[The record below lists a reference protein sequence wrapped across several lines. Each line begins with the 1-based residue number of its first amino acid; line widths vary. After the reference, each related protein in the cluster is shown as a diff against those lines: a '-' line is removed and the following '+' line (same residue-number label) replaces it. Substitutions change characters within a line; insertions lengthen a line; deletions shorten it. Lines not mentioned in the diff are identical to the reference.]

1 MSRIPKWKIEKTKVK
16 VVFRLQFHATHIP
29 QGWDKLFVSFIPIDT
44 GKATAKTNKANVRN
58 GICKW
63 PDPVYETARLLQD
76 TRTKNYDEKHYK
88 LVVAMGSPR
97 TSFLGEVNI
106 NLADFADALKPSSVS
121 LPLNNCDFG
130 TILHVTVQLLT
141 SKTGFREFE
150 QQHKLSIKGAQ
161 MISSHRNNP
170 AEAETTSSVIA
181 NELTEKVDARV
192 RYEDHMGLLSLEPV
206 GESNEDYDDSSVGV
220 DGSSYTSENLYT
232 EKKDLQSMI
241 CHDVPLSE
249 SPMPGTGDPNGSQLS
264 NQGRN
269 GWTHGWSSNYS
280 VANLTTASE
289 ENTRLRV
296 RLEVA
301 ESAFLQLKLEAKSLQ
316 RVTDE
321 LGAETQSLS
330 KQFSFELTSGEQLT
344 REVSVLKV
352 ECSKFRDDLEAL
364 KSAKFMQQNADQR
377 TCCPLILNHNLGDDS
392 NAGKLQNDTAAA
404 ETHYMYHDMRVK
416 WLESLLLV
424 ESKVL
429 EIQNKACLDF
439 DYLGPDFD
447 LLGCVIGDL
456 KEDII
461 QVKGLDRS
469 YRDND
474 HLEHT
479 VHLLTDSHTV
489 YNEHGTLQNN
499 LEHLSLR
506 EDKMFDLLP
515 KLEELTTE
523 KESLTKKMDQMHC
536 YYESL
541 ILELEQSQK
550 QTVEEL
556 ENLRN
561 EHSSCLYSISVL
573 KNQIEKMHQEMN
585 EQYITFAEDRTSL
598 ESQNKELE
606 RRAIASE
613 NALKRVRWNYSIA
626 FDRLQKDLELLSFQV
641 LSMYET
647 NENLAKQALADAYQH
662 YHEESPEEARS
673 CTDKDGM
680 PTSFDQEHY
689 QSGLPRIQAENG
701 PYGTTHKWYSL
712 DNGGSISVCCKA
724 SSITSQEGVPT
735 HVELRTRDETHM
747 DGFNSH
753 KIGQH
758 VLHHTQNTSKLT
770 AGLSPGTYRDEE
782 FPKRSAIL
790 MSKLDSQWLD
800 DAKATQSRSLYPESD
815 KQQMV
820 DANGIEEMRISFHM
834 LKLLHSNMEAELSE
848 MHMLN
853 MNLKVFSEVLQ
864 CILYD
869 ANDEVRH
876 MKGIMLELAQQLQRE
891 TEIKD
896 SLMLQ
901 LHKALDEARVFR
913 DDKAECISRC
923 EGLTLKNQVLEAKLQ
938 DVSDESAILSEKVA
952 EYERL
957 FVESKVYE
965 KEYKACIEERDKLK
979 ILLKE
984 ENLQKDCLKA
994 ELSSIIEDF
1003 KTLKE
1008 ESEMK
1013 SSEND
1018 KMRTCVDHLQEN
1030 LGYLYTCM
1038 SSCYEQINYS
1048 APGGISVIQEFE
1060 AGNYMPVIMN
1070 LEQFQK
1076 DTTKKIL
1083 QLHQENR
1090 DIKEQRY
1097 IAQCSQ
1103 KKSESE
1109 FLSMKQKFESELH
1122 EVTEKL
1128 EMSNVLV
1135 EKLQVE
1141 LQNVLEKLKISSEAE
1156 EKNESRNRELSSKL
1170 TNFEIEL
1177 QRATDENKDLINQLL
1192 VLASV
1197 KEELEKTRFSLMNC
1211 MQERRTLSMSIQ
1223 SGNEASTQMEN
1234 ELHSLKESLQCTH
1247 RDMQIE
1253 KKLREELEAA
1263 VTSLSAQLKEKDQEL
1278 LSFCEQKTEV
1288 AYLQK
1293 MIVDLEKTN
1302 TGFQH
1307 LLLKNEENQRR
1318 LDVENLSLHVQIMD
1332 MENQLATI
1340 LENSLAAEMKVT
1352 FMRSQLCE
1360 NAQKLF
1366 AQLKT
1371 LERELEE
1378 MNLKHENV
1386 VTLLNTCS
1394 ANEAQLTEENA
1405 RLSVAL
1411 QSLQSDY
1418 DSVFQEKENLIDYVN
1433 KRNASWTEFEDIKVR
1448 ASTLEADSNHQ
1459 KQKYEDEISQ
1469 LKNMLISFEEEVCNL
1484 RSYKVALEVT
1494 DIVLRSKLNEQQTK
1508 GLLLEECDHELRT
1521 LQEHHNELS
1530 CKLSEQ
1536 ILKAEE
1542 YKNLSIHLREL
1553 KDKAE
1558 AECLQAREKKE
1569 NERSSQES
1577 LRIAFIKEQH
1587 ESKIQE
1593 LKNQLFVSKKYAE
1606 EMLLKLQNALD
1617 EVECTKKNEVSLLKM
1632 IEELSGK
1639 ISNLESELERVLT
1652 DRRELAKTYDRIKNE
1667 LECTIFNFDCC
1678 KEEKLMLEGS
1688 LKECNEERTKA
1699 KVELDLV
1706 KRLFSNMA
1714 SNETINLESSNNSGF
1729 PTTTSIEQIL
1739 QDSSVG
1745 FPSVFQEMPN
1755 DRGTCF
1761 GIDASAGIVSNPLN
1775 NIDVNLW
1782 KTGGE
1787 LNSNGDVEVM
1797 MSTCANESSLS
1808 CPVLSS
1814 QAFKDTGGT
1823 LERHTLFADNTTYIT
1838 ATEEH
1843 FKELQRLMSGMNMLQ
1858 KELEKLKNENLSSLI
1873 PLDDHQSL
1881 PSLPGLERDLSQL
1894 DMANEQLRSIFPL
1907 FKELPGNGNA
1917 LERVLSLELELAE
1930 TLQTKKKADFCF
1942 QSSFLKQHTDEEV
1955 GFQSFKDINELIK
1968 EMLELKSRNAAVET
1982 ELNEMQGR
1990 YSQLSL
1996 QFAEVEGERQ
2006 KLQMILK
2013 SRVPK
2018 RP

>member
-1 MSRIPKWKIEKTKVK
+1 
-16 VVFRLQFHATHIP
+16 
-29 QGWDKLFVSFIPIDT
+29 
-44 GKATAKTNKANVRN
+44 
-58 GICKW
+58 
-63 PDPVYETARLLQD
+63 
-76 TRTKNYDEKHYK
+76 
-88 LVVAMGSPR
+88 
-97 TSFLGEVNI
+97 
-106 NLADFADALKPSSVS
+106 
-121 LPLNNCDFG
+121 
-130 TILHVTVQLLT
+130 
-141 SKTGFREFE
+141 
-150 QQHKLSIKGAQ
+150 
-161 MISSHRNNP
+161 
-170 AEAETTSSVIA
+170 
-181 NELTEKVDARV
+181 
-192 RYEDHMGLLSLEPV
+192 
-206 GESNEDYDDSSVGV
+206 
-220 DGSSYTSENLYT
+220 
-232 EKKDLQSMI
+232 
-241 CHDVPLSE
+241 
-249 SPMPGTGDPNGSQLS
+249 MPGTGDPNGSQLS

-280 VANLTTASE
+280 VANDLTTASE

-321 LGAETQSLS
+321 LGAETESLS
-330 KQFSFELTSGEQLT
+330 KKFSFELASGEQLT
-344 REVSVLKV
+344 REVSMLKL
-352 ECSKFRDDLEAL
+352 ECSKFRVDLEAL
-364 KSAKFMQQNADQR
+364 ESAKFMQQNADQR
-377 TCCPLILNHNLGDDS
+377 ARCPLIVNHNLGDDS
-392 NAGKLQNDTAAA
+392 NTGKLQNDTAAA
-404 ETHYMYHDMRVK
+404 ETHYMYHDLRVK

-429 EIQNKACLDF
+429 EIQNKARLRYHGSDF

-479 VHLLTDSHTV
+479 VHRLSDSHTV

-506 EDKMFDLLP
+506 EDKMFDVLP

-523 KESLTKKMDQMHC
+523 KENLTKKMDQMHC

-561 EHSSCLYSISVL
+561 EHSSCLYSMSVL
-573 KNQIEKMHQEMN
+573 KNQIEKIHQEMN

-662 YHEESPEEARS
+662 YHEESPEEARL

-680 PTSFDQEHY
+680 STSFDQEHY
-689 QSGLPRIQAENG
+689 QSGLPRTQAENG

-724 SSITSQEGVPT
+724 SGIISQEGVPM
-735 HVELRTRDETHM
+735 HVELQTRDETHM

-758 VLHHTQNTSKLT
+758 ILHCTQNTNKLI

-782 FPKRSAIL
+782 FPKRSTIL
-790 MSKLDSQWLD
+790 MSKLDAQLLD
-800 DAKATQSRSLYPESD
+800 DAKATQSQSLSPESD

-834 LKLLHSNMEAELSE
+834 LKLLHSNTEAELSE

-876 MKGIMLELAQQLQRE
+876 MKGIMLELAQQLHHE

-896 SLMLQ
+896 SLMLK
-901 LHKALDEARVFR
+901 LHKSLDEARVFR
-913 DDKAECISRC
+913 DDKAECFSRC

-1003 KTLKE
+1003 KALKE
-1008 ESEMK
+1008 ESEKK

-1018 KMRTCVDHLQEN
+1018 KMRTCVAHLQEN

-1048 APGGISVIQEFE
+1048 APGGISVLQEFE
-1060 AGNYMPVIMN
+1060 AGNFMPVVMN

-1103 KKSESE
+1103 KKTESE

-1128 EMSNVLV
+1128 EMSNVIV

-1141 LQNVLEKLKISSEAE
+1141 LQNVLEKLKISSEVE

-1170 TNFEIEL
+1170 TNLEIEL
-1177 QRATDENKDLINQLL
+1177 QQATDENKNLINQLL

-1197 KEELEKTRFSLMNC
+1197 KEELEKTQFSLMNC
-1211 MQERRTLSMSIQ
+1211 MQERRTLLMSIQ

-1234 ELHSLKESLQCTH
+1234 ELHSLKESVQCTH

-1263 VTSLSAQLKEKDQEL
+1263 VTRLSTQLKEKDQEL

-1288 AYLQK
+1288 AHLQK

-1307 LLLKNEENQRR
+1307 LLLKNEESQRR
-1318 LDVENLSLHVQIMD
+1318 LDIENLSLHVQIMD
-1332 MENQLATI
+1332 MENQLATS

-1352 FMRSQLCE
+1352 FMRSHLCE
-1360 NAQKLF
+1360 NVQKLF

-1411 QSLQSDY
+1411 QSLQSGY
-1418 DSVFQEKENLIDYVN
+1418 DSVFQEKENLVDYVN
-1433 KRNASWTEFEDIKVR
+1433 KQNASRTEFEDIKVR
-1448 ASTLEADSNHQ
+1448 ASTLEADNNHQ

-1508 GLLLEECDHELRT
+1508 VLLFEECDHELRT
-1521 LQEHHNELS
+1521 LQELHNELS

-1606 EMLLKLQNALD
+1606 EMLLKLQDALD
-1617 EVECTKKNEVSLLKM
+1617 EVESTKKNEVSLLKK

-1639 ISNLESELERVLT
+1639 ISDLEFELERVLT
-1652 DRRELAKTYDRIKNE
+1652 DRRELAKTYDRMKNE

-1706 KRLFSNMA
+1706 KRLFSNMS
-1714 SNETINLESSNNSGF
+1714 SNETINSESSNNSGF

-1739 QDSSVG
+1739 QDSSLA

-1755 DRGTCF
+1755 DRGTCL
-1761 GIDASAGIVSNPLN
+1761 GIDASAGIVSNHLK

-1782 KTGGE
+1782 KRGGE

-1797 MSTCANESSLS
+1797 RSTCANESSLS

-1814 QAFKDTGGT
+1814 EAFKKIVAKKSPPREVFIRSAVPRFFGRRRFRQPSHCISRLHQTPFNLFPSFQLCTQELHGT
-1823 LERHTLFADNTTYIT
+1823 
-1838 ATEEH
+1838 
-1843 FKELQRLMSGMNMLQ
+1843 S
-1858 KELEKLKNENLSSLI
+1858 LEKLKNENLSSLI
-1873 PLDDHQSL
+1873 PLDDHQSVT
-1881 PSLPGLERDLSQL
+1881 SLLGLERDLLQL
-1894 DMANEQLRSIFPL
+1894 DMQLGSIFPL

-1930 TLQTKKKADFCF
+1930 TLRTKKKADFCL
-1942 QSSFLKQHTDEEV
+1942 QSLFLKQHNDEEV
-1955 GFQSFKDINELIK
+1955 GFQSFKDINELIR

-1982 ELNEMQGR
+1982 ELKEMQGR

-2006 KLQMILK
+2006 KLQMIVK
-2013 SRVPK
+2013 CRVPK